1 MLLELL
7 RKVPVAAM
15 ERYIQC
21 LLQDIVIAKFE
32 CPSQSEDQGTRRS
45 CSCPPNGNVGRRE
58 PHPMQIWRLL
68 PEASPG
74 GEVPR
79 GRSRTRFIAKEHQ
92 VNREGRRL
100 SSCPPVVAPERYS
113 FRVLLL
119 HSTPE
124 EVLEGSSQFVFKI
137 VEHDRNTETE
147 VRSLSFLRKGRL
159 RRIYRHVFSNPTQ
172 GLSPQ
177 CSSMISP
184 NVLPLKFR
192 AKGIQ

>member
-1 MLLELL
+1 MLLKLL

-32 CPSQSEDQGTRRS
+32 YPSQSEDQGTRRS
-45 CSCPPNGNVGRRE
+45 CSCPPNVNAGRRE
-58 PHPMQIWRLL
+58 PHSVQIWRLL
-68 PEASPG
+68 PEVSHG
-74 GEVPR
+74 GEVRR

-100 SSCPPVVAPERYS
+100 GSCPPVVAPERYS

-119 HSTPE
+119 PSTPE
-124 EVLEGSSQFVFKI
+124 EVSEGRSQFVFKI
-137 VEHDRNTETE
+137 VEHNSTETE
-147 VRSLSFLRKGRL
+147 VRSLSFFREGRL

-184 NVLPLKFR
+184 NVLPSKFR